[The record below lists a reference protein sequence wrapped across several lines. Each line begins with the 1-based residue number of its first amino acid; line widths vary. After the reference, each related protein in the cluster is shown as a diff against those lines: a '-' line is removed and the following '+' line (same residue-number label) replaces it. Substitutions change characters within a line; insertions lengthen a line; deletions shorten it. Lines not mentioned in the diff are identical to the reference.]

1 MLFVAHKGIVW
12 YCQYHNI
19 YLDAAPIIHYRKGKI
34 MEKKLECPKGI
45 PEENCD
51 HAPHCNV
58 WKLREKAKNQA

>member
-1 MLFVAHKGIVW
+1 LSIP
-12 YCQYHNI
+12 QYIFGGSTNTTVQE
-19 YLDAAPIIHYRKGKI
+19 GKI
-34 MEKKLECPKGI
+34 MEKKLECPNGI